1 MNLDKINI
9 KEFWAA
15 QAKKTDITAESISNL
30 EENQEFLE
38 KKILLEQ
45 KKILPIVKSCLSKE
59 SKVLDL
65 GSGTGQWAYRFSPLA
80 ESITLVE
87 FSEEMMSLAKRN
99 AKDKADNF
107 KFILCEAQDFLS
119 DELYELI
126 WISGLLI
133 YLTDQELARLIKNC
147 KKMLSSDGCLILR
160 DGTGLKERHE
170 INNQF
175 SEALGHNYSAIYRT
189 AEEYITEFQKEDFEL
204 VDHCD
209 VFEKESELNK
219 WKETRL
225 RLYQFKQRK

>member
-87 FSEEMMSLAKRN
+87 FSEEMMS
-99 AKDKADNF
+99 
-107 KFILCEAQDFLS
+107 
-119 DELYELI
+119 
-126 WISGLLI
+126 
-133 YLTDQELARLIKNC
+133 
-147 KKMLSSDGCLILR
+147 
-160 DGTGLKERHE
+160 
-170 INNQF
+170 
-175 SEALGHNYSAIYRT
+175 
-189 AEEYITEFQKEDFEL
+189 
-204 VDHCD
+204 
-209 VFEKESELNK
+209 
-219 WKETRL
+219 
-225 RLYQFKQRK
+225 